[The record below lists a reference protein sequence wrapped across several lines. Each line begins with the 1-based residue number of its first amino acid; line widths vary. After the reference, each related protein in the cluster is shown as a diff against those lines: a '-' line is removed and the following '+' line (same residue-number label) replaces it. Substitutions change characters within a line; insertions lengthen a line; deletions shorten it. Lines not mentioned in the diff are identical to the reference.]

1 MRLNIQKYVSIIMEK
16 YTNKNIVLFDG
27 VCNLCNGAINFL
39 IDHDKG
45 NKLLF
50 ASLQSDFGQS
60 VLRDYG
66 MNTNDFDT
74 FVFLKDGKMFTRSQ
88 GALEVMNVLGGSW
101 SSLYL
106 FRFVPTFL
114 RDGIYKMIAKN
125 RYKLFGQREACRMP
139 TPELKA
145 KFL

>member
-1 MRLNIQKYVSIIMEK
+1 MEK
-16 YTNKNIVLFDG
+16 YKNKNIVLFDG

-39 IDHDKG
+39 IDHDKD

-50 ASLQSDFGQS
+50 ASLQSDFGQGA
-60 VLRDYG
+60 LKDYG
-66 MNTNDFDT
+66 MNTSDFDT

-88 GALEVMNVLGGSW
+88 GALEVIDVLGGAW
-101 SSLYL
+101 SSLYM
-106 FRFVPTFL
+106 FRFVPSFL
-114 RDGIYKMIAKN
+114 RDGIYKIVAKN
-125 RYKLFGQREACRMP
+125 RYRLFGQRDACRMP

>member
-1 MRLNIQKYVSIIMEK
+1 MEK
-16 YTNKNIVLFDG
+16 YKNKNIVLFDG

-39 IDHDKG
+39 IDHDKD

-50 ASLQSDFGQS
+50 ASLQSDFGQG
-60 VLRDYG
+60 VLKDYG
-66 MNTNDFDT
+66 MNTSDFDT

-88 GALEVMNVLGGSW
+88 GALEVMNVLGGVW
-101 SSLYL
+101 SSLYM
-106 FRFVPTFL
+106 FRFVPSFL
-114 RDGIYKMIAKN
+114 RDGVYKIVAKN
-125 RYKLFGQREACRMP
+125 RYRLFGQRDACRMP

>member
-1 MRLNIQKYVSIIMEK
+1 MEK

-39 IDHDKG
+39 IDHDKD
-45 NKLLF
+45 NLLLF
-50 ASLQSDFGQS
+50 ASLQSDFGQV
-60 VLRDYG
+60 VLKDYG
-66 MNTNDFDT
+66 MNINDFDT

-114 RDGIYKMIAKN
+114 RDGIYKIIAKN
-125 RYKLFGQREACRMP
+125 RYKLFGQRDACRMP

>member
-1 MRLNIQKYVSIIMEK
+1 MEK
-16 YTNKNIVLFDG
+16 YINKNIVLFDG

-39 IDHDKG
+39 IDHDKD
-45 NKLLF
+45 NHLLF
-50 ASLQSDFGQS
+50 ASLQSDFGQG
-60 VLRDYG
+60 VLKDYG
-66 MNTNDFDT
+66 MNTSDFDT
-74 FVFLKDGKMFTRSQ
+74 FVFLKDGKMFSRSQ

-114 RDGIYKMIAKN
+114 RDGVYKVIAKN
-125 RYKLFGQREACRMP
+125 RYKLFGQRDACRMP

>member
-1 MRLNIQKYVSIIMEK
+1 MEK

-39 IDHDKG
+39 IDHDKD
-45 NKLLF
+45 NLLLF
-50 ASLQSDFGQS
+50 ASLQSDFGQV
-60 VLRDYG
+60 VLKDYG
-66 MNTNDFDT
+66 MNINDFDT
-74 FVFLKDGKMFTRSQ
+74 FAFLKDGKMFTRSQ

-114 RDGIYKMIAKN
+114 RDGIYKIIAKN
-125 RYKLFGQREACRMP
+125 RYKLFGQRDACRMP